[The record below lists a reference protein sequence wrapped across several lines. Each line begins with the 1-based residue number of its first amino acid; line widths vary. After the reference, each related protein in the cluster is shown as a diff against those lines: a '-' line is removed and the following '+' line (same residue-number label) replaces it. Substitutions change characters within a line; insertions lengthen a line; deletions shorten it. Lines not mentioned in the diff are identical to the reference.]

1 MPGGEQVMDVLAAGI
16 AAGALTLAAWG
27 AWRPHYRAASYLVA
41 GAVELALIGLLV
53 VTGNIDGHLGG
64 LPCGAGRSVGGGQP
78 PQS

>member
-1 MPGGEQVMDVLAAGI
+1 MDVLAAGI

-53 VTGNIDGHLGG
+53 VTGQTLMAIRWPSLWRWAVRWWWSTTAELN
-64 LPCGAGRSVGGGQP
+64 AAEVR
-78 PQS
+78 

>member
-1 MPGGEQVMDVLAAGI
+1 MDVLAAGI

-53 VTGNIDGHLGG
+53 VTGANIDGHLGG